1 MKNFDIQ
8 IADDCIQIKNMIK
21 FLLLSIQS
29 DKNTKLTDITNFLER
44 VDILL
49 ADLCQKLKNKK
60 LSKFIKY
67 PNNI

>member
-49 ADLCQKLKNKK
+49 ADLCQKVEK
-60 LSKFIKY
+60 
-67 PNNI
+67 